1 MKKEHIIT
9 SNSIYNEYNT
19 SKEMYEDFD
28 NYINNGYKII
38 DTVNLAIELEKD
50 DKKVLL
56 SFHKNINMLL
66 DIKEQIK
73 NLYEEY
79 EIVNP
84 DYNHTFLNTISTI
97 RKNFGYNSDYVE
109 TENFLDKKYNHV
121 IILVLDGMGINILNE
136 VFPKD
141 SFIKENFKFINHSIF
156 PSTTAAATTSIKTGK
171 SPITT
176 GWTGWENYIR
186 EINKDI
192 VLFTGCEYG
201 TSNKTSV
208 SYYEINPI
216 KMFYEDMNID
226 GFCIEPNFNIN
237 HKIEDVLNES
247 LEKIKNS
254 KESIQYVYYTEPDTM
269 MHIHGTNTRQ
279 TRRVCKGIDK
289 KIKKYISELPEN
301 TMVIITADHGHTD
314 VLPLEIYACKTL
326 YNLLERM
333 PSNDSRCLTFKVK
346 ENMTLEFEELFN
358 NLFKGIYKLYKTEDA
373 IKQGFFGK
381 LDDARNERINDFL
394 GDFVAIAINK
404 YYFIYK
410 ENPGHIFKSH
420 HAGITKNEML
430 VPVCIIKK

>member
-1 MKKEHIIT
+1 MKKEYLIE
-9 SNSIYNEYNT
+9 NNYIYNEYDS

-28 NYINNGYKII
+28 NYIKDGYKIT
-38 DTVNLAIELEKD
+38 DTFNLAIELEKEG
-50 DKKVLL
+50 KKTLL
-56 SFHKNINMLL
+56 CFHKNINISG

-73 NLYEEY
+73 SLYKEY
-79 EIVNP
+79 EIVKP
-84 DYNHTFLNTISTI
+84 DYSHTFLNTIATI
-97 RKNFGYNSDYVE
+97 KRNFGYKCEDK
-109 TENFLDKKYNHV
+109 ENNDFLDKKYNHI
-121 IILVLDGMGINILNE
+121 IILVLDGMGVNILND

-141 SFIKENFKFINHSIF
+141 SFIKEHYAFTNHSIF

-171 SPITT
+171 SPIVT

-186 EINKDI
+186 EIDKDI

-201 TSNKTSV
+201 TSNKTNI

-216 KMFYEDMNID
+216 KMFYEDMDVD

-289 KIKKYISELPEN
+289 KIKKYVSNLPN
-301 TMVIITADHGHTD
+301 DTMVIITADHGHTD

-326 YNLLERM
+326 YDLLERM

-346 ENMTLEFEELFN
+346 ENKHIEFEELFN
-358 NLFKGIYKLYKTEDA
+358 KLFNGIYKLYKTKNA
-373 IKQGFFGK
+373 IKEGFFGK
-381 LDDARNERINDFL
+381 EDDLRNERVKDFL
-394 GDFVAIAINK
+394 GDYVAIAINK

-410 ENPGHIFKSH
+410 ENPTHFFKSH
-420 HAGITKNEML
+420 HAGITRGEML